1 MTTQARPGTDA
12 NGTNGANGEMTKAI
26 LPDSALPTHWYNL
39 AADFPE
45 PLPPHLHPG
54 TREPLKPEEMEPIF
68 ASGLVEQEFS
78 TDRWIEI
85 PEPIREIY
93 RLWRPSPLGRARRLE
108 KELGTSARIYYKNE
122 SVSPIG
128 SHKPNTSVAQAYYN
142 MLDGIENL
150 TTETGAGQWG
160 ASLAFAA
167 QFFGLGVEVWQVRA
181 SYDSKPY
188 RRMLMEVYGGSVHPS
203 PSDLTEAGRA
213 ILAKDPDTPG
223 SLGMAV
229 SEAIEVAVNGKNSR
243 YALGSVLNHVMLHQ
257 TIIGQEAAAQLAM
270 FGESGPDVV
279 VGCAGGGSNLAGL
292 TFPFIGHSLTGSVLD
307 DGGRSSTPT
316 SSSGAKGD
324 AKKFVGDHAPRI
336 IAAEPAKCPSLTKG
350 EYRYDHGDVAGLTPL
365 LKMHTLGSDFVP
377 DPIHAGGLRYH
388 AMAPMVSHAVELGLM
403 ETTTVEQE
411 DAFAAGVRF
420 ARCEGTVPAPE
431 SNHAIAAACAE
442 AAKYEG
448 EPGSGP
454 AILIGLSGNG
464 FLDLPAY
471 SKFI

>member
-1 MTTQARPGTDA
+1 MTPQARPGADTS
-12 NGTNGANGEMTKAI
+12 GAHDEMTKAI

-68 ASGLVEQEFS
+68 ASGLVAQEFS

-93 RLWRPSPLGRARRLE
+93 RLWRPAPLARARRLE

-142 MLDGIENL
+142 MLDGISNL

-160 ASLAFAA
+160 ASLSFAA

-188 RRMLMEVYGGSVHPS
+188 RRMLMEVYGGTVHPS

-213 ILAKDPDTPG
+213 MLAKDPDTPG

-229 SEAIEVAVNGKNSR
+229 SEAIEVAVKGDNSR

-307 DGGRSSTPT
+307 DGGRASTATEPSRT
-316 SSSGAKGD
+316 KRD
-324 AKKFVGDHAPRI
+324 PKEFVGEGAPRI
-336 IAAEPAKCPSLTKG
+336 IAAEPAKCPSLTEG

-365 LKMHTLGSDFVP
+365 LKMHTLGQDFVP

-411 DAFAAGVRF
+411 DAFAAGMRF

-431 SNHAIAAACAE
+431 SNHAIAAACVE
-442 AAKYEG
+442 ASKFTG
-448 EPGSGP
+448 EPGTGP
-454 AILIGLSGNG
+454 VILIGLSGNG
-464 FLDLPAY
+464 FLDLPSY
-471 SKFI
+471 EKFL